1 VRFFLSYSISEE
13 KQLIRERVLALRQS
27 LSPEKVQ
34 EAGEAV
40 SHIIRS
46 HVLAKNIGK
55 VCVYANTGKEV
66 PTKGLMQDLIADG
79 VKVAVPDWEAW
90 KQGSGLRVVN
100 IKNTGELVQE
110 GRVVPQPMVT
120 DGRTSPIA
128 EIELFLVPGIAF
140 DSEGYRLGMGG
151 GYFDRLLS
159 HASSTAT
166 FTGLAYDFQV
176 ITHLPSERHDIP
188 VHEVVT
194 PGTTQVREVDHK
206 QEGKGYGS

>member
-1 VRFFLSYSISEE
+1 MSHSISEE
-13 KQLIRERVLALRQS
+13 KQLIRERVRALRQS
-27 LSPEKVQ
+27 LSPEKVK

-46 HVLAKNIGK
+46 RILAGNTRA
-55 VCVYANTGKEV
+55 VCIYAHTGKEI
-66 PTKGLMQDLIADG
+66 PTGGLMQDLITDG
-79 VKVAVPDWEAW
+79 IRVAVPDWEAW
-90 KQGSGLRVVN
+90 KQDSGLKVVT
-100 IKNTGELVQE
+100 IESTEELVRE
-110 GRVVPQPMVT
+110 GRVVPQPRVT
-120 DGRTSPIA
+120 DGRTFPI
-128 EIELFLVPGIAF
+128 EDFELFLVPGIAF
-140 DSEGYRLGMGG
+140 DREGNRLGMGG

-176 ITHLPSERHDIP
+176 VTHLPSETHDIP

-194 PGTTQVREVDHK
+194 PGTIQVRRVDHK